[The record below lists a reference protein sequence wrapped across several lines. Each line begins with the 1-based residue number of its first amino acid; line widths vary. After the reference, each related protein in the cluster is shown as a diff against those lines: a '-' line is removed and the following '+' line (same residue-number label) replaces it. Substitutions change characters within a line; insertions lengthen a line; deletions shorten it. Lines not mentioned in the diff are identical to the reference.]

1 MLFSSISFLYL
12 FLPLVLLI
20 YAVAPAGLKNLVL
33 LVFSLF
39 FYFCGEP
46 VYTLLL
52 IFAALSNYIYSI
64 FIDKYRGTG
73 TAKAILGISVV
84 INLGILC
91 FFKYAD
97 FFIDSV
103 SLPIG
108 ISFFTFQTMSYTIDV
123 YRQDVKLEKNLVN
136 LSMYVTLFPQLIAG
150 PIVRLSD
157 IQGQIKDRKIGIE
170 SIYMGVSRF
179 VFGLGKKVI
188 IANSLGELCAA
199 YTESSENTVLFAW
212 LAALCF
218 ALQLY
223 FDFSGYSD
231 MAIGLGKMFG
241 FTFPENFN
249 YPYISKSITEFW
261 RRWHITLGRW
271 FRDYVYIPL
280 GGNRVSKGKW
290 IRNVAIVW
298 ILTGL
303 WHGAYWNFALWGIIY
318 GVLLVVEK
326 LWLGRVLE
334 KLPAFVSHIYVV
346 LVILVTFVIFNG
358 TSMEAIGDQLGA
370 MVGLGGAS
378 ATGALSIYYL
388 KSYAVLII
396 IAIVGATPLPKMLA
410 RKLEESPMGSKLMVV
425 LMPAIVAII
434 LLVVTAYLIDGSF
447 NPFLYFRF

>member
-52 IFAALSNYIYSI
+52 IFAAVSNYIYSI
-64 FIDKYRGTG
+64 FIDKYRGRG
-73 TAKAILGISVV
+73 AAKVILVASVI

-97 FFIDSV
+97 FFIDSI

-123 YRQDVKLEKNLVN
+123 YRQDVRVEKNLVN

-150 PIVRLSD
+150 PIVRFSD

-170 SIYMGVSRF
+170 SIYQGVSRF

-199 YTESSENTVLFAW
+199 YTASDESTVLFAW
-212 LAALCF
+212 LAAVCF

-298 ILTGL
+298 ILTGF
-303 WHGAYWNFALWGIIY
+303 WHGAYWNFALWGAIY

-326 LWLGRVLE
+326 LWLGRMLDR
-334 KLPAFVSHIYVV
+334 LPAFVSHIYVI

-358 TSMEAIGDQLGA
+358 TSMDVIGAQLGA
-370 MVGLGGAS
+370 MIGLGGAS
-378 ATGALSIYYL
+378 VTGTLSLYYL
-388 KSYAVLII
+388 KSYAVLILI
-396 IAIVGATPLPKMLA
+396 GIVGATPLPKMLA
-410 RKLEESPMGSKLMVV
+410 SKVTESAIGSKLMVV
-425 LMPAIVAII
+425 LMPAAVLAI
-434 LLVVTAYLIDGSF
+434 LMVVTAYLIDGSF